1 MHVLTKIFVVIA
13 SIASIALSTLVI
25 AYAVNTDRIAAD
37 YRTEQHRRLAADSKF
52 AAQATAHS
60 AEQNRLNEQLATA
73 NRQVNDLQDESRRL
87 QSQIATLT
95 AEKNRAEL
103 ERQSVQAKIA
113 ELGETARTQ
122 AALIT
127 KYSDEVRESRA
138 TSLQRQKQ
146 QLELEE
152 RVSDLQSRAEV
163 LEQDR
168 RALQEQLAEA
178 KRAQEAALSGVARGE
193 DKPFVYTGPAITGR
207 IDEVRADPAT
217 GRTLVKINVGTNDRV
232 AKNMQFLVGRGPD
245 WLANLVVTS
254 TDLQFAVAE
263 VTLKAGGKDLR
274 VGDVVSTRFGQ

>member
-37 YRTEQHRRLAADSKF
+37 YRAEQQRRLAADSKN
-52 AAQATAHS
+52 AAQAAAHNG
-60 AEQNRLNEQLATA
+60 EQNRLNEQLATA

-87 QSQIATLT
+87 QAQIATLT

-113 ELGETARTQ
+113 ELGETTRTQ
-122 AALIT
+122 AALLT
-127 KYSDEVRESRA
+127 KYSDEVREGRA
-138 TSLQRQKQ
+138 SSLQRQKQ

-152 RVSDLQSRAEV
+152 RVADLQSRAEV

-178 KRAQEAALSGVARGE
+178 KRQQEAALSGVARGE
-193 DKPFVYTGPAITGR
+193 DKPFVYTGPVISGR
-207 IDEVRADPAT
+207 IDEVRPDPAT

-232 AKNMQFLVGRGPD
+232 ANNMQFLVGRGQD
-245 WLANLVVTS
+245 WLANLVVTRA
-254 TDLQFAVAE
+254 DLQFAVAE
-263 VTLKAGGKDLR
+263 VTLKADGKDLR